1 MGSVAATNSIDRVLE
16 AHGDEILQEL
26 LDTYVIAAEEG
37 SSPLLR
43 EITLVNDVYEIGITA
58 VLANGQELPLR
69 GIPIDELADR
79 FPDCEI
85 GY

>member
-1 MGSVAATNSIDRVLE
+1 MGSVSATNSIDRVLE
-16 AHGDEILQEL
+16 AHGDEILKEL
-26 LDTYVIAAEEG
+26 LDTYVIAAEGG

-58 VLANGQELPLR
+58 VLANEQELPLR